1 MIRPVTRRCILGRG
15 VRHNPGAV
23 GGASVNRIRPQVFP
37 RRPEPR
43 VAKRHNSLALVTA
56 PTPKTESTDVAR
68 EPWHTFSPIG
78 LAMVNTTGSLF
89 TLAAAATHDHLALRA
104 LAGMGALCVVSFN
117 ALMPKPLKTH
127 QQTAAGWGMMFAA
140 LHFVNLGILL
150 REQHSGISLSDEE
163 EDIYEHGFQRFGV
176 TPRQFQKLL
185 AAGARFVDYGPGETL
200 AELGKPVD
208 KVLYVTH
215 GSCLGENGAPGCVV
229 IEYHQD
235 VFIGELHPRRW
246 RAEYLGCGES
256 VQACQEQDLREQDDL
271 EDAWL
276 VEHAEA
282 SAKRQRSRSRDMRK
296 MLMAG
301 LEERSGSLT
310 RLCTGSAWKS
320 TIKAGPTGC
329 RILAWPL
336 GAFTC
341 AVGAEEKL
349 CKAMEQA
356 DEMGL
361 ASKICA
367 GSSRKALDGYLELL
381 QYCASDGQF
390 QPAEKH
396 ALHRYRARH
405 AVPDAEHERMLGEIG
420 WTKAEYEDGIL
431 NSKWNTIMGRWRQK
445 RSSQLPSSPN

>member
-1 MIRPVTRRCILGRG
+1 
-15 VRHNPGAV
+15 
-23 GGASVNRIRPQVFP
+23 
-37 RRPEPR
+37 
-43 VAKRHNSLALVTA
+43 
-56 PTPKTESTDVAR
+56 
-68 EPWHTFSPIG
+68 
-78 LAMVNTTGSLF
+78 
-89 TLAAAATHDHLALRA
+89 
-104 LAGMGALCVVSFN
+104 
-117 ALMPKPLKTH
+117 
-127 QQTAAGWGMMFAA
+127 
-140 LHFVNLGILL
+140 VNLGILL
-150 REQHSGISLSDEE
+150 REQHSGISLSEEE

-185 AAGARFVDYGPGETL
+185 SAGARFVDYAPGETL
-200 AELGKPVD
+200 AEFGKPVD
-208 KVLYVTH
+208 RVFYVTH
-215 GSCLGENGAPGCVV
+215 GTCLGENGAAGCVV

-246 RAEYLGCGES
+246 RADYLGCGVA
-256 VQACQEQDLREQDDL
+256 VQACQEQDRREQDQREQDDLL

-276 VEHAEA
+276 VEHAAA
-282 SAKRQRSRSRDMRK
+282 SAGRRRGRSREMRNI
-296 MLMAG
+296 LLAG

-310 RLCTGSAWKS
+310 RLCTGSAWQS

-329 RILAWPL
+329 RILTWPL

-349 CKAMEQA
+349 CQAMEQA

-381 QYCASDGQF
+381 QSCASDGQF

-405 AVPDAEHERMLGEIG
+405 AIPEAEHERMLGELG

-445 RSSQLPSSPN
+445 RNAQLHPCPN